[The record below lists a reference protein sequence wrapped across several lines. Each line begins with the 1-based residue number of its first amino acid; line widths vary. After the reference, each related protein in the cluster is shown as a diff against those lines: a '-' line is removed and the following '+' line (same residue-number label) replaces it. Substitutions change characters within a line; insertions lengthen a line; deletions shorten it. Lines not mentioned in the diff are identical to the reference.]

1 MSRLLIVD
9 SSVAYKWYYKADEP
23 GAFEA
28 DALLVAQLAGECVL
42 AAPATLPVE
51 VSNAMRYTRLP
62 QDTVLDIIE
71 LIALARVD
79 LYGITGPRLRSAAI
93 LAYRHKLSIYD
104 ALFLA
109 LAEELDCPLVT
120 ADRKAFANLDTK
132 VEIRLI

>member
-1 MSRLLIVD
+1 MSGFLVVD

-23 GAFEA
+23 GAPEA
-28 DALLVAQLAGECVL
+28 DALLFAQLAGECEL
-42 AAPATLPVE
+42 IAPATLPVE
-51 VSNAMRYTRLP
+51 VSNAMRYTQLP

-79 LYGITGPRLRSAAI
+79 LYSITGPRLRSAAI

-120 ADRKAFANLDTK
+120 ADRKAFANLDTD